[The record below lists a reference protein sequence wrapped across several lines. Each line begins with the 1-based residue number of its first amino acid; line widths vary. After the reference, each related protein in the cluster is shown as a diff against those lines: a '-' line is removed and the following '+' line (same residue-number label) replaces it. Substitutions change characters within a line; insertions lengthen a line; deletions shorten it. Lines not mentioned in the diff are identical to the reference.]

1 MGLIIHIAWA
11 VGKTGKCMLHWKQ
24 QKQHKQHKQMACE
37 EKKLKTGSNL
47 I

>member
-1 MGLIIHIAWA
+1 MGLIIHIAWV

-24 QKQHKQHKQMACE
+24 QKQHKQMACE

>member
-11 VGKTGKCMLHWKQ
+11 VGKTGKCMLRW
-24 QKQHKQHKQMACE
+24 KQHKQMACE